1 LSPLGFFGGGQGK
14 SNWTDF
20 DAVASALGLTPVELF
35 QNLHNGKSLTGIAT
49 AQGEDIAAVQ
59 QAAQAAQTQ
68 AVKDAIDQAV
78 KDGRI
83 TQDQA
88 NWMQHG
94 IDKGW
99 SHGFGGPGMDGRG
112 FGGHRGGLYGNQQA
126 APGTQ
131 PNAQPSATP
140 SM

>member
-1 LSPLGFFGGGQGK
+1 
-14 SNWTDF
+14 
-20 DAVASALGLTPVELF
+20 VASALGLKPVDLF
-35 QNLHNGKSLTGIAT
+35 QNLHDGKSLADIAT
-49 AQGEDIAAVQ
+49 AQGKDIAAVQ

-68 AVKDAIDQAV
+68 AAKDAINQAV
-78 KDGRI
+78 KDGRL

-88 NWMQHG
+88 NWMLQG

-99 SHGFGGPGMDGRG
+99 SHGFGGPGMGGRG
-112 FGGHRGGLYGNQQA
+112 FGGHRGGMYPNQQA
-126 APGTQ
+126 ALGAQ